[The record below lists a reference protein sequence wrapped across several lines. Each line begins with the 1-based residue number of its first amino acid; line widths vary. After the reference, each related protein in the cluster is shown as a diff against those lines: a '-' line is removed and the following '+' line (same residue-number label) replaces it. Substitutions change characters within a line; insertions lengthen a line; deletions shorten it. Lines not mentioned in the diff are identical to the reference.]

1 MMKLTKEQREALVSE
16 IQYYYEVERS
26 ETMGELAATDILEF
40 MLKTIGPHVYN
51 QALED
56 ARKMLNDRF
65 AAVED
70 ELYAM
75 HKRAVR

>member
-1 MMKLTKEQREALVSE
+1 MIKLTKEQREVLVSE
-16 IQYYYEVERS
+16 VQHYYEVERS
-26 ETMGELAATDILEF
+26 ETIGELASADILEF
-40 MLKTIGPHVYN
+40 MLKTIGPYVYN

-75 HKRAVR
+75 HKRPLR